1 MKNKFFFP
9 ILLLATIF
17 VVSGCNNT
25 QPAPAGPSG
34 EDSSSAE
41 PAKPRPLKR
50 YVTIKLDASLRENNT
65 GDPYKLSF
73 LYDDEYFLTSAKTY
87 NKDLSMLSYGVSV
100 ATSTDRRGA
109 TFFTD
114 AKFDDIVIHD
124 YDKTPTKDTMGYF
137 MAHKTIGDH
146 ELVTVAF
153 RGFNY
158 GLEWANN
165 FIIGKTG
172 NHEGFNARGEEAY
185 QALQNYIAEYAKDK
199 PLKIWING
207 YSRAGAV
214 SNVLSSLIMKGDKVN
229 VTQDNLFVYTYEAP
243 AALSLENA
251 IAYENVHNIINE
263 ADLVASIPPETY
275 GLKRCGVDYPIYDA
289 NVTSLMKQFDSSI
302 EFPEFKTITD
312 IADDPMDTDSK
323 VLDFVIKTVFEKE
336 EGSSADVYA
345 NTREQ
350 YVDNY
355 QAGLSSC
362 IGYIFGL
369 KESTRSEMLNAL
381 KNLGFGAISIIG
393 DDTGASLMNFI
404 KPYLDRDN
412 VAYDE
417 NQLQADCAVFIKGV
431 ANLFLQVLLMYLSD
445 TYSPNLT
452 RLIDMHYPET
462 TYVLLKNA
470 HSK

>member
-1 MKNKFFFP
+1 MKNKSFFP
-9 ILLLATIF
+9 VLLLATIF
-17 VVSGCNNT
+17 VISGCNNT

-41 PAKPRPLKR
+41 PAKQKYLKR
-50 YVTIKLDASLRENNT
+50 YVTIKLDASLRANKT

-114 AKFDDIVIHD
+114 AKFNDIVIHD
-124 YDKTPTKDTMGYF
+124 YDKTPTRDTMGYF
-137 MAHKTIGDH
+137 MAHKSIGDS

-165 FIIGKTG
+165 FVIGKTG

-185 QALQNYIAEYAKDK
+185 ESLQNYIAEYAKDK

-214 SNVLSSLIMKGDKVN
+214 SNVLSSLIMKDDKVN
-229 VTQDNLFVYTYEAP
+229 VAQDNLFVYTYEAP

-251 IAYENVHNIINE
+251 VAYENVHNITNE

-289 NVTSLMKQFDSSI
+289 NVATLMKQFDENV
-302 EFPEFKTITD
+302 EFPEFNAITD
-312 IADDPMDTDSK
+312 ITDDPMDTDRK
-323 VLDFVIKTVFEKE
+323 VLDFVLDSVFDKD
-336 EGSSADVYA
+336 EGASADVYA

-369 KESTRSEMLNAL
+369 KESTRSELLNAL
-381 KNLGFGAISIIG
+381 KDLGFGAISIIA
-393 DDTGASLMNFI
+393 DDTGVSLMDFM
-404 KPYLDRDN
+404 KPYLDKDH
-412 VAYDE
+412 VSYDE
-417 NQLQADCAVFIKGV
+417 TQLQADCAVFIKGV
-431 ANLFLQVLLMYLSD
+431 SNLFLQVLLLYLSD
-445 TYSPNLT
+445 TYSPNIT